1 MNLSANSTYENQF
14 GFIQRPTHR
23 NTTWHRAQFE
33 VCGHRFADVSEF
45 GYGVALLN
53 DSKYGHACENSTLRL
68 SLLRASTLPDD
79 EQDQGAHHFSFAVL
93 PHRGSFAESDV
104 PAVARM
110 FNYPLHLRR
119 LPSLALTESELIKS
133 RDDRHG
139 QGPFSVVGA
148 RNVVLDTVKR
158 GEEDDFSARSK
169 HETVILRLYEA
180 YGGAAKA
187 KIAATVPE
195 GRKIASAELVDVR
208 PSSLRPEKGHIL
220 TMSPAD
226 PRAQSRRP
234 RRLRQERLWLR
245 QQHLQHRPSSHAR
258 LPDCHR
264 QADPGLREL
273 RLSVPSC
280 LRISYKVIVPCNT
293 RCSLYVPAQI
303 WRSVRDASWQ
313 Q

>member
-1 MNLSANSTYENQF
+1 MASSANSTYENQF

-119 LPSLALTESELIKS
+119 LPSLALTESELVKS

-158 GEEDDFSARSK
+158 GEEDDFSPRSR

-180 YGGAAKA
+180 YGGAAQA
-187 KIAATVPE
+187 KIAATIPE

-208 PSSLRPEKGHIL
+208 PCAPWMRLNGQSLTR
-220 TMSPAD
+220 SPAG

-234 RRLRQERLWLR
+234 HRLRQERLWIR
-245 QQHLQHRPSSHAR
+245 QQHLQHRPAAHAC
-258 LPDCHR
+258 LPDRHR
-264 QADPGLREL
+264 QAHPGLNFTY
-273 RLSVPSC
+273 PP
-280 LRISYKVIVPCNT
+280 ISYKVFF
-293 RCSLYVPAQI
+293 PAP
-303 WRSVRDASWQ
+303 SFLPHPLP
-313 Q
+313 

>member
-1 MNLSANSTYENQF
+1 MRSYANSTYENQF

-79 EQDQGAHHFSFAVL
+79 EQDQGAHHFTFAIL

-119 LPSLALTESELIKS
+119 RPSIALTESELMKS
-133 RDDRHG
+133 RGDDRHG

-187 KIAATVPE
+187 KIAATIPE

-208 PSSLRPEKGHIL
+208 PCAP
-220 TMSPAD
+220 
-226 PRAQSRRP
+226 
-234 RRLRQERLWLR
+234 WLR
-245 QQHLQHRPSSHAR
+245 CLKDRVCLTRSRLQILERKVDNLTVSDKSVSGSASSTFNID
-258 LPDCHR
+258 LPR
-264 QADPGLREL
+264 MRAFQ
-273 RLSVPSC
+273 
-280 LRISYKVIVPCNT
+280 IVT
-293 RCSLYVPAQI
+293 VKLMLA
-303 WRSVRDASWQ
+303 
-313 Q
+313 